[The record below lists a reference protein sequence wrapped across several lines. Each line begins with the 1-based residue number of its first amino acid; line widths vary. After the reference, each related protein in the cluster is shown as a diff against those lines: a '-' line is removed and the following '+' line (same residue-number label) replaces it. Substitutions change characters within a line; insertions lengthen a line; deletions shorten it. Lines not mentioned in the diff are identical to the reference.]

1 MKTNIYS
8 RLIAGTMTWG
18 TWGKQLKKTEMIALM
33 QYYLEHGI
41 NTFDHADIY
50 GGYTTE
56 EDFGSAFAESG
67 LKREQIQLI
76 SKCGIQEIS
85 ENRDTTVKHYDYS
98 KDHVIWSAEKSLKH
112 LKTDYLDVFLL
123 HRPSPLMQP
132 AEIAEAITQ
141 LKAQGKI
148 KAFGVSNFTPSQ
160 TELLAQ
166 KMDIDTNQIEC
177 SLSQHAAMHDGSLDH
192 MMVNKIQPMAWSP
205 LGTVFKEDNAQ
216 SKRIHEQLEVLQEK
230 YSATKDQLLL
240 AWILKHPAKINP
252 VIGTTNKKRIENA
265 VNALDINLELEDWF
279 KLLVASQGHE
289 VP

>member
-1 MKTNIYS
+1 
-8 RLIAGTMTWG
+8 MTWG

-85 ENRDTTVKHYDYS
+85 ENRDNTVKHYDYS

-132 AEIAEAITQ
+132 AEIAEAITH

-166 KMDIDTNQIEC
+166 NTDIDTNQIEC
-177 SLSQHAAMHDGSLDH
+177 SLSQHSAMHDGSLDH

-279 KLLVASQGHE
+279 KLLVASQGHK